1 MRAIKLTLYF
11 FAALTLSAAAAVAQ
25 ETDAPEPEA
34 ATSDPPPIEALV
46 VVGTRSAPRS
56 VQDAPVPIDVIEGE
70 AFARQSGSDLTNL
83 IRAVVPS
90 FHVNTNPTRDMAAL
104 LRPINLR
111 GLAPDHSLVLMN
123 NKRRHRGAVIQWIS
137 NGASN
142 GAQGPDISAIPGI
155 AIEQMEVL
163 RDGAAAQYG
172 SDAIAGVV
180 NFRLKDASEGLSLD
194 AKYGVYDE
202 DSDEDLYSVAANFGL
217 PLTEDG
223 FANFSFEYGESSP
236 TDRSVQHAHAQQ
248 LIDVGIPGVAV
259 PAKPWG
265 EPEVEDSL
273 KLVLN
278 SGLQLNPSAKLYLFG
293 NYAQRDVTTNFFFR
307 TPMDRQGVFVEQGRG
322 AFLIGDGLPGTT
334 CKDRYSGVAVNAA
347 NVKQYAAELA
357 ADAECFAYMEQSPEG
372 FTPDF
377 GAEIRDHSLVSGVSG
392 TLANGLYYDVSASLG
407 RNGID
412 LSIDDTVNAS
422 LGPDS
427 PRSFDLGEYTQTETS
442 LNLDVSYP
450 VDVGLASDLNVA
462 AGFEWRDEE
471 FEISAGEEAAWTTG
485 DYGQDG
491 FASRSNGFG
500 GFNPASA
507 GDWSRDNIAAYLD
520 LETDVTDAWRIGG
533 ALRWEDFDGFG
544 TTTNFKLATRLQ
556 VSEPFA
562 LRSSYGTGFRAPTP
576 GQSNARNLST
586 VFNSVFVDGV
596 ERGSRPRSGAPSA
609 PPTPWPGRSEAG
621 NSSRRSRRTSLSA
634 PCWAWRTA

>member
-1 MRAIKLTLYF
+1 METRKLSLF
-11 FAALTLSAAAAVAQ
+11 LLAVLALAASPAAAQEPAVPDS
-25 ETDAPEPEA
+25 ESG
-34 ATSDPPPIEALV
+34 TSDPPPIEALV

-142 GAQGPDISAIPGI
+142 GAQGPDISAIPSI

-217 PLTEDG
+217 PLTDRG
-223 FANFSFEYGESSP
+223 FANFSIEYGESSA
-236 TDRSVQHAHAQQ
+236 TDRSVQHGHATQ
-248 LIDVGIPGVAV
+248 LIDVGIPNVAV
-259 PAKPWG
+259 HAKPWG
-265 EPEVEDSL
+265 EPDVEDSL

-278 SGLQLNPSAKLYLFG
+278 TGLEINPSAKLYLFG
-293 NYAQRDVTTNFFFR
+293 NYANRDVTTNFFFR
-307 TPMDRQGVFVEQGRG
+307 TDRQGVFVEQGRG
-322 AFLIGDGLPGTT
+322 AFLFGDGMPGTT
-334 CKDRYSGVAVNAA
+334 CKDRYSGVAVSAQ
-347 NVKQYAAELA
+347 NVRDYAATLA
-357 ADAECFAYMEQSPEG
+357 ADAECFAFMELHPEG

-377 GAEIRDHSLVSGVSG
+377 GAEISDHSLVSGVRG
-392 TLANGLYYDVSASLG
+392 TLGNGLHYDVSASIG
-407 RNGID
+407 QNNID
-412 LSIDDTVNAS
+412 LTIDNTVNAS

-427 PRSFDLGEYTQTETS
+427 PHSFDIGEYTQTETGF
-442 LNLDVSYP
+442 NLDVSYP
-450 VDVGLASDLNVA
+450 VDVGLASDLNLA

-500 GFNPASA
+500 GLQSQQRRRLVARQHRRVPGSRNGRDGGLAGRRRVALGRLRRLRNDHQLQARHPACNSPSNSPCAVPTAPAS
-507 GDWSRDNIAAYLD
+507 G
-520 LETDVTDAWRIGG
+520 
-533 ALRWEDFDGFG
+533 LRLPG
-544 TTTNFKLATRLQ
+544 R
-556 VSEPFA
+556 
-562 LRSSYGTGFRAPTP
+562 RTP
-576 GQSNARNLST
+576 GT
-586 VFNSVFVDGV
+586 
-596 ERGSRPRSGAPSA
+596 SRPSSTPS
-609 PPTPWPGRSEAG
+609 S
-621 NSSRRSRRTSLSA
+621 
-634 PCWAWRTA
+634 